1 MDDIIKALIKQDTRQ
16 SMSVYL
22 REIALLMEEVE
33 MLKMRIKEMENG
45 KIIKD
50 IEECFNLLKEVRQVF
65 SNLSGDSVVER
76 SAMHRICVRID
87 KLIKEI

>member
-1 MDDIIKALIKQDTRQ
+1 MA
-16 SMSVYL
+16 
-22 REIALLMEEVE
+22 
-33 MLKMRIKEMENG
+33 